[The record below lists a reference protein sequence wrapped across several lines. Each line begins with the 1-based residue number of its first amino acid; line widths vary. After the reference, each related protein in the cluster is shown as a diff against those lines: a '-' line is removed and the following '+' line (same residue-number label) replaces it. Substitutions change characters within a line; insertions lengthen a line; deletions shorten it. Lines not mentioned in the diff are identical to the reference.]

1 MQTKLLILLYLKTIN
16 YYSTSI
22 MELLNYFIIISMINK
37 DYYTI
42 IILSIL

>member
-42 IILSIL
+42 IILSQL